1 MRASLG
7 GRRGLAGRHPRAC
20 ASRPPGRRRRMGR
33 VCARACP
40 RSLFRLFGFRR
51 LADPERLVRSPPRGL
66 LAVLSLGEET
76 RGEGVDRAGHA
87 RVHVVLA
94 GATEDVGGEDFP
106 GRVVELDTRAPQDLE
121 HVGVVVGARQGHAV
135 LLQLLFVPG
144 RGAGGGRGRRR
155 ERRGRLRRR
164 IHAACGARGR
174 SRPWSTGETE
184 GRCIAR
190 GGHRERAARARVCR
204 LGPAKKTHKIIK
216 SFLVGTKNGYKES
229 NPALLFLS
237 SHVHRG
243 VVERAAHRG
252 FMMPAVYPDRLTT
265 RAVPQPRAGVRRSSD
280 QIRGINT
287 EDAIPANKTRR
298 QPLIAHTVTIIKL
311 NLPHPPLVPLERP
324 LQLEPVEV
332 PQLHRLIGTR
342 RGQQSAIRG

>member
-1 MRASLG
+1 MRVSEGGEVSQGGTHALVPVVRRVVVVEWDALVRGRVLGLSSDSFGFVGSQIQNDWSGLHHEGSLPSSASGKRRAVRASTA
-7 GRRGLAGRHPRAC
+7 RVTRGSTSSSPA
-20 ASRPPGRRRRMGR
+20 RRRT
-33 VCARACP
+33 
-40 RSLFRLFGFRR
+40 S
-51 LADPERLVRSPPRGL
+51 
-66 LAVLSLGEET
+66 
-76 RGEGVDRAGHA
+76 
-87 RVHVVLA
+87 
-94 GATEDVGGEDFP
+94 GANTSR

-280 QIRGINT
+280 QIRGIDT

-342 RGQQSAIRG
+342 RGQQSAIRR

>member
-1 MRASLG
+1 M
-7 GRRGLAGRHPRAC
+7 
-20 ASRPPGRRRRMGR
+20 
-33 VCARACP
+33 
-40 RSLFRLFGFRR
+40 
-51 LADPERLVRSPPRGL
+51 
-66 LAVLSLGEET
+66 
-76 RGEGVDRAGHA
+76 
-87 RVHVVLA
+87 
-94 GATEDVGGEDFP
+94 
-106 GRVVELDTRAPQDLE
+106 
-121 HVGVVVGARQGHAV
+121 
-135 LLQLLFVPG
+135 
-144 RGAGGGRGRRR
+144 
-155 ERRGRLRRR
+155 RRR

-252 FMMPAVYPDRLTT
+252 FMMPAIYPDRLTT

-280 QIRGINT
+280 QIRGIDAEN
-287 EDAIPANKTRR
+287 AIPANKTRR
-298 QPLIAHTVTIIKL
+298 QPLIAHTRIKI
-311 NLPHPPLVPLERP
+311 NLPSDDGDGSILDLPRVHPPIRAAREQRRAVRAHGHRP
-324 LQLEPVEV
+324 YPSV
-332 PQLHRLIGTR
+332 R
-342 RGQQSAIRG
+342 RCTVV